1 MNCIFIYNPVSGRGK
16 IKKKLDY
23 IEKSLKENIIAFSPL
38 AEAGEK
44 LGVYLGIENLMKYPN
59 AFPKP

>member
-23 IEKSLKENIIAFSPL
+23 IEKSLKEKSPK
-38 AEAGEK
+38 ESK
-44 LGVYLGIENLMKYPN
+44 S
-59 AFPKP
+59 PKAKKIKKAKGDSND